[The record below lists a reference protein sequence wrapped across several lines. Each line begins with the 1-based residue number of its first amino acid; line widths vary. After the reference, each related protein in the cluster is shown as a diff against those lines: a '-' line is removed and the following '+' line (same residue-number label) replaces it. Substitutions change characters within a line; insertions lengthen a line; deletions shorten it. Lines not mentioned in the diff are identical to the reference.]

1 MGYTDAL
8 FNTQGIKKMSTV
20 EKGTKIKIHYKGT
33 LDDGTEFDNS
43 KTRGTTLDFEVGAGL
58 MIKGF
63 DNNVI
68 GMGEGEV
75 RTFTL
80 SPEEAYGPVHRDAFT
95 DFPREKFGN
104 DIVLEVDSVVQ
115 GHGPQGEPV
124 MARICEIKDDT
135 VKLDFNHPLAGKN
148 LTFEVELIEIEG

>member
-8 FNTQGIKKMSTV
+8 LSHTRNKTMSTV

-33 LDDGTEFDNS
+33 LEDGTEFDNS
-43 KTRGTTLDFEVGAGL
+43 KTRGATLDFEVGAGL

-63 DNNVI
+63 DTNVL

-75 RTFTL
+75 KTFTL
-80 SPEEAYGPVHRDAFT
+80 APEEAYGPVVEEAFRLFPKDAFG
-95 DFPREKFGN
+95 DNVVEVGGIVEGN
-104 DIVLEVDSVVQ
+104 NGQ
-115 GHGPQGEPV
+115 GQPM
-124 MARICEIKDDT
+124 MARIADISDEG
-135 VKLDFNHPLAGKN
+135 VLLDLNHPLAGQN

>member
-1 MGYTDAL
+1 
-8 FNTQGIKKMSTV
+8 MSTV
-20 EKGTKIKIHYKGT
+20 EKGTKIKVHYKGT

-43 KTRGTTLDFEVGAGL
+43 KNRGATLDFEVGAGL

-63 DNNVI
+63 DENVV

-80 SPEEAYGPVHRDAFT
+80 APEEAYGPIHEEAYRLFPKEAFG
-95 DFPREKFGN
+95 DN
-104 DIVLEVDSVVQ
+104 DIEVGGVVEGSNGQGQPMLARVANISDDGVL
-115 GHGPQGEPV
+115 
-124 MARICEIKDDT
+124 
-135 VKLDFNHPLAGKN
+135 LDLNHPLAGKS

>member
-8 FNTQGIKKMSTV
+8 FQHTRNKKMSTV
-20 EKGTKIKIHYKGT
+20 EKGTKIKVHYKGT

-43 KTRGTTLDFEVGAGL
+43 KNRGATLDFEVGAGL

-63 DNNVI
+63 DENVV

-80 SPEEAYGPVHRDAFT
+80 APEEAYGPIHEEAYRLFPKEAFG
-95 DFPREKFGN
+95 EN
-104 DIVLEVDSVVQ
+104 DIEVGGVVEGSNGQGQPMLARVANISDDGVL
-115 GHGPQGEPV
+115 
-124 MARICEIKDDT
+124 
-135 VKLDFNHPLAGKN
+135 LDLNHPLAGKS
-148 LTFEVELIEIEG
+148 LTFEVELIEIEA